1 MLKNQSR
8 LTVTREFDMSKTTD
22 ESTHIKIRANR
33 TIICSVVF
41 LDIVAYSKKPV
52 VEQMNLK
59 ERFNGIL
66 ADCLKEIPVGDRV
79 ILDTGDGA
87 AIGFLSDPEDALFV
101 AMAIRDAL
109 NEAQASDLPDL
120 HVRLGINLG
129 PVKIL
134 KDINNQMNLIGDGI
148 NIAQRI
154 MSFAEPGQLLVS
166 RSYYDIISCLSQEY
180 AQLFHYKGA
189 RADKHVREHDIYA
202 VENSGPRLSAPV
214 HPAHH
219 AADLPNPPDDDSPA
233 AKPTIAQP
241 IDEILTPIRQES
253 TNRNAS
259 NPLLWMTAAAVAILL
274 VIGGLFFILKAPHD
288 TAKQTGSKKVS
299 RAAKTAKQDDTA
311 VRSEENV
318 AKRHEA
324 DVKSKKDIEQEED
337 RQETVSASSARADEI
352 EFSMT
357 GIKTSGNDRTIT
369 VRIRNTSGILK
380 NVALY
385 DDYVNWPKS
394 KLTDTTGKSYEVSKV
409 VFTKG
414 GQTITSQASGTQ
426 GISIAP
432 RESVIVS
439 LTFKNAGRSIK
450 SLSLHPFVYV
460 GRSWKEHDLLMKIS
474 H

>member
-1 MLKNQSR
+1 MLKSQSQM
-8 LTVTREFDMSKTTD
+8 TVMREYGMSKSTD
-22 ESTHIKIRANR
+22 ESTPLKVRPNR

-52 VEQMNLK
+52 MEQMSLK
-59 ERFNGIL
+59 ERFNAIL
-66 ADCLKEIPVGDRV
+66 AECLKDIPTGDRV

-109 NEAQASDLPDL
+109 NDSQVSDMPDL

-148 NIAQRI
+148 NVAQRI

-202 VENSGPRLSAPV
+202 VENAGSRLAAAP
-214 HPAHH
+214 HDAHQVV
-219 AADLPNPPDDDSPA
+219 DLPHPLDNSPSD
-233 AKPTIAQP
+233 AKPTIPQP
-241 IDEILTPIRQES
+241 INETITPPS
-253 TNRNAS
+253 RNTADRKAS
-259 NPLLWMTAAAVAILL
+259 SPLWIMAAVVAGL
-274 VIGGLFFILKAPHD
+274 VMIGALYLILKSPHD
-288 TAKQTGSKKVS
+288 TPKTTDSKKMT
-299 RAAKTAKQDDTA
+299 RAAKSAKQEDKA
-311 VRSEENV
+311 AKSEENT

-324 DVKSKKDIEQEED
+324 DVTVKKSEEKEEA
-337 RQETVSASSARADEI
+337 RQETVSGSSVRADEI
-352 EFSMT
+352 EFVVI
-357 GIKTSGNDRTIT
+357 GIKTSGDDRTIT
-369 VRIRNTSGILK
+369 VRIRNSSGIPK
-380 NVALY
+380 SVALY
-385 DDYVNWPKS
+385 DEYVRWPKS
-394 KLTDTTGKSYEVSKV
+394 KLTDATGKSYEVSKV

-426 GISIAP
+426 GLSIAP
-432 RESVIVS
+432 HESASVS

-450 SLSLHPFVYV
+450 SFALHPFIYV
-460 GRSWKEHDLLMKIS
+460 GRSWKEHDLPMKIS